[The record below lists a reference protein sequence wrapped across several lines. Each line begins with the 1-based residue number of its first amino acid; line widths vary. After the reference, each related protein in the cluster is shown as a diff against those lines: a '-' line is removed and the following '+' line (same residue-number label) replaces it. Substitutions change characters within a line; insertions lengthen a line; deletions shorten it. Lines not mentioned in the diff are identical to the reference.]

1 MNKLMFYALLCAC
14 AFQFV
19 SCAADDENS
28 GEGSYDVERT
38 SLTNSDVMFE
48 PIPSGDKFK
57 EFSDNPFVSAHE
69 QKTSTFSVD
78 ADGASYR
85 IMRRYL
91 GSGYKIDPQSVR
103 IEEFLNYFTF
113 DYPEP
118 DDGNAVKINGEIG
131 VCPWN
136 QGNYLLRLGVKGQ
149 TVETLPLSN
158 LVFLIDVSGSM
169 YSSDKLPL
177 FQKCLTTLAKNL
189 NPEDRISIVTYSGD
203 VRRLLESTPAKEVEK
218 ITSAIQQ
225 LKADG
230 CTNGGFALKMAYE
243 EALNNFIEGGNNRV
257 ILGTDGDFNLGVT
270 STDELLDIVKG
281 YADKGIY
288 LTACGFGTGNLNDTM
303 METVSNSGNGTYE
316 YIDGEAQMLKVFL
329 YERSKFYSVASDAKC
344 QVTFNPEYV
353 DSYRLIGYENRVMS
367 NKDFTD
373 DKKDAGE
380 IGAGQTVTAL
390 YEVVPVKDVVFD
402 GAEKI
407 AVFDFRY
414 KPSLGKESIPLSFT
428 AGYYSEKGVSENFKF
443 AASVAAY
450 GMLLRDSK
458 YKGSATYGMVKNLV
472 SESLDFDPQGYR
484 AEFLELVSKAEK

>member
-78 ADGASYR
+78 ADGASYS

-177 FQKCLTTLAKNL
+177 FKRTLACSKHPHNAHSVIE
-189 NPEDRISIVTYSGD
+189 NQSRN
-203 VRRLLESTPAKEVEK
+203 
-218 ITSAIQQ
+218 Q
-225 LKADG
+225 
-230 CTNGGFALKMAYE
+230 AY
-243 EALNNFIEGGNNRV
+243 
-257 ILGTDGDFNLGVT
+257 
-270 STDELLDIVKG
+270 
-281 YADKGIY
+281 
-288 LTACGFGTGNLNDTM
+288 
-303 METVSNSGNGTYE
+303 
-316 YIDGEAQMLKVFL
+316 Q
-329 YERSKFYSVASDAKC
+329 
-344 QVTFNPEYV
+344 
-353 DSYRLIGYENRVMS
+353 IGKQIMPLPNV
-367 NKDFTD
+367 
-373 DKKDAGE
+373 
-380 IGAGQTVTAL
+380 QTQR
-390 YEVVPVKDVVFD
+390 K
-402 GAEKI
+402 
-407 AVFDFRY
+407 
-414 KPSLGKESIPLSFT
+414 
-428 AGYYSEKGVSENFKF
+428 
-443 AASVAAY
+443 
-450 GMLLRDSK
+450 
-458 YKGSATYGMVKNLV
+458 
-472 SESLDFDPQGYR
+472 
-484 AEFLELVSKAEK
+484 